1 MTKEDE
7 IYMNDLKLRQMEDQ
21 DKDDFEFK
29 SEFVNEYINK
39 YKKRYALFGNKA
51 MNIKLVASHSTTS
64 VQNKSLNTTS
74 TFPYFSRTEKLLR
87 YYQQ

>member
-1 MTKEDE
+1 
-7 IYMNDLKLRQMEDQ
+7 MEDQ

-51 MNIKLVASHSTTS
+51 MNIKNKLAGSHSTS
-64 VQNKSLNTTS
+64 NVQNK
-74 TFPYFSRTEKLLR
+74 
-87 YYQQ
+87 